1 MRSIALATLLA
12 ATVAAPAFAQDAA
25 APFTGPRIEALVG
38 VDQLRGL
45 GHNEGVTYGAAAGYD
60 VQVQGPIGPIF
71 GVEASFT
78 DSNAKL
84 CSGGAVV
91 GNPRVCEKAGR
102 DIYVGGR
109 VGAPVLPKTLIYA
122 KAGYTNA
129 SFTRTVNSGAG
140 TSRLDKDNYG
150 GWRIGGGV
158 EYAVTS
164 NMFVKAEATVSD
176 YTDGFARR
184 QAVAGFGMRF

>member
-1 MRSIALATLLA
+1 MRNIAFATLLA

-45 GHNEGVTYGAAAGYD
+45 GSNEGVTYGVGAGYD
-60 VQVQGPIGPIF
+60 IQVDGPRGPILGL
-71 GVEASFT
+71 ETSLT
-78 DSNAKL
+78 DSNAKM
-84 CSGGAVV
+84 CVGALP
-91 GNPRVCEKAGR
+91 GRQCQTAGR

-109 VGAPVLPKTLIYA
+109 AGAPVLPNTLLYV

-129 SFTRTVNSGAG
+129 TFTQKLASGP
-140 TSRLDKDNYG
+140 RLRKGNYD
-150 GWRIGGGV
+150 GWRVGGGI
-158 EYAVTS
+158 EYALTS
-164 NMFVKAEATVSD
+164 SMFVKAEATVSD
-176 YTDGFARR
+176 YTDGFTRR

>member
-1 MRSIALATLLA
+1 MRSIAIATLLA
-12 ATVAAPAFAQDAA
+12 ATAAVPAFAQDAT

-45 GHNEGVTYGAAAGYD
+45 GHNEGVTYGAGAGYD
-60 VQVQGPIGPIF
+60 VQVRGPNGPIF
-71 GVEASFT
+71 GIEASLT

-84 CSGGAVV
+84 CAGAAAS
-91 GNPRVCEKAGR
+91 RQCQKAGR

-129 SFTRTVNSGAG
+129 SFSQYNAAGA
-140 TSRLDKDNYG
+140 RLRKGDYD
-150 GWRIGGGV
+150 GWRIGGGL

-176 YTDGFARR
+176 YTDGFTRR